1 MRDPQQQPVWQYLV
15 TTLIGIAGMA
25 VMIWMELPPSQR
37 MMVSLEIRRRTYRA
51 LHTSARVVGHYGM
64 SSELAD
70 HRESA
75 AASYGLAYWLARWR
89 DRI

>member
-1 MRDPQQQPVWQYLV
+1 
-15 TTLIGIAGMA
+15 
-25 VMIWMELPPSQR
+25 

-64 SSELAD
+64 GSELAD